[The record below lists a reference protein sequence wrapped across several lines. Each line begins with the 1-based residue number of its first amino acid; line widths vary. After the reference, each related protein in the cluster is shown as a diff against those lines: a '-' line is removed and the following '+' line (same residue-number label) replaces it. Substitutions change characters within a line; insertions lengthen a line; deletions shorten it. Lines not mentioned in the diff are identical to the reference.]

1 MRLTIRFVGRDRM
14 IVLAVTARPLSLQ
27 ADALPRATPESV
39 GMSSQRL
46 ARIAA
51 ALKDDIDNG
60 RMPGAVIAVARKGK
74 LVYYEAFGFLDQ
86 AKGTPMPK
94 DAIFSIASMTKPVV
108 AAAALSFAEENRLL
122 VHEPVGTY
130 LPALKNMSVVVF
142 RRDGSGGE
150 MIDREP
156 ARRQPTIQDL
166 MRHTAGFTYGNQ
178 GTTALHKAYPGGS
191 GNVAATMT
199 GAEFVEALAKLPLH
213 YQPGTRWDY
222 SYGLDILGLAIESV
236 AKQPLGRVLQDRIF
250 GPLGM
255 TRHGV
260 HGPEGESGTH
270 RASAAGRSGDGTA
283 AVDSRSDAAVEVRV
297 RRRLP
302 HVHRARLPAF
312 AQMLLNAA
320 RSTARACS
328 GRKTVEYMT
337 ADHLGP
343 DVDAERL
350 HNFPVEHIDGYG
362 FGLGVAVRR
371 VPGVAGIM
379 GSPGDF
385 RWSGAQG
392 TLFWVD
398 PKEELA
404 VVYMAQTPGADSR
417 ALPAGD
423 RHAGA
428 AGDRGLRARRLS
440 RP

>member
-1 MRLTIRFVGRDRM
+1 MAAFGIQVH
-14 IVLAVTARPLSLQ
+14 AE
-27 ADALPRATPESV
+27 ALPRATPESV

-51 ALKDDIDNG
+51 ALKEDIDKG
-60 RMPGAVIAVARKGK
+60 RMPGAVIAVARKGR
-74 LVYYEAFGFLDQ
+74 LVYYEAFGFLDR

-108 AAAALSFAEENRLL
+108 AAAALSFAEENRIL

-130 LPALKNMSVVVF
+130 LPALKNMSVVKF
-142 RRDGSGGE
+142 SRDGSGGE
-150 MIDREP
+150 VIDREP

-191 GNVAATMT
+191 GNVAASMT
-199 GAEFVEALAKLPLH
+199 GAEFIAALAKLPLH
-213 YQPGTRWDY
+213 YQPGTTWDY
-222 SYGLDILGLAIESV
+222 SYGLDILGLAIEEV
-236 AKQPLGRVLQDRIF
+236 AKQPLGRVLQDRFF

-255 TRHGV
+255 TDTAFTV
-260 HGPEGESGTH
+260 TKEK
-270 RASAAGRSGDGTA
+270 AGRIARALPVDPVTGQPQSIRDQTQPWTFECGGGCLTSTA
-283 AVDSRSDAAVEVRV
+283 LDY
-297 RRRLP
+297 LK
-302 HVHRARLPAF
+302 F
-312 AQMLLNAA
+312 AQMLLNGGSLDGT
-320 RSTARACS
+320 RLL

-343 DVDAERL
+343 DVNVEKL

-404 VVYMAQTPGADSR
+404 VVYMAQTPGAIR
-417 ALPAGD
+417 AHYRQVIATLVQQAIVD
-423 RHAGA
+423 
-428 AGDRGLRARRLS
+428 
-440 RP
+440 

>member
-1 MRLTIRFVGRDRM
+1 VIHLALRATTAAVCA
-14 IVLAVTARPLSLQ
+14 VLMAAFGIQVHAE
-27 ADALPRATPESV
+27 ALPRATPESV

-51 ALKDDIDNG
+51 ALKEDIDKG
-60 RMPGAVIAVARKGK
+60 RMPGAVIAVARKGR
-74 LVYYEAFGFLDQ
+74 LVYYEAFGFLDR

-108 AAAALSFAEENRLL
+108 AAAALSFAEENRIL

-130 LPALKNMSVVVF
+130 LPALKNMSVVKF
-142 RRDGSGGE
+142 SRDGSGGE
-150 MIDREP
+150 VIDREP

-191 GNVAATMT
+191 GNVAASMT
-199 GAEFVEALAKLPLH
+199 GAEFIAALAKLPLH
-213 YQPGTRWDY
+213 YQPGTTWDY
-222 SYGLDILGLAIESV
+222 SYGLDILGLAIEEV
-236 AKQPLGRVLQDRIF
+236 AKQPLGRVLQDRFF

-255 TRHGV
+255 TDTAFTV
-260 HGPEGESGTH
+260 TKEK
-270 RASAAGRSGDGTA
+270 AGRIARALPVDPVTGQPQSIRDQTQPWTFECGGGCLTSTA
-283 AVDSRSDAAVEVRV
+283 LDY
-297 RRRLP
+297 LK
-302 HVHRARLPAF
+302 F
-312 AQMLLNAA
+312 AQMLLNGGSLDGT
-320 RSTARACS
+320 RLL

-343 DVDAERL
+343 DVNVEKL

-404 VVYMAQTPGADSR
+404 VVYMAQTPGAIR
-417 ALPAGD
+417 AHYRQVIATLVQQAIVD
-423 RHAGA
+423 
-428 AGDRGLRARRLS
+428 
-440 RP
+440 

>member
-1 MRLTIRFVGRDRM
+1 MRLS
-14 IVLAVTARPLSLQ
+14 AVTCVAVLVLTAVSLRAQ
-27 ADALPRATPESV
+27 ELPRATPESV

-46 ARIAA
+46 ARIAD
-51 ALKDDIDNG
+51 ALKTDIDNG

-74 LVYYEAFGFLDQ
+74 LVYYEAFGFLDK

-108 AAAALSFAEENRLL
+108 AAAALTFYEENRLL

-130 LPALKNMSVVVF
+130 LPALKKMDVAVF
-142 RRDGSGGE
+142 RNGTESYG
-150 MIDREP
+150 REP

-191 GNVAATMT
+191 GNMADTMT
-199 GAEFVEALAKLPLH
+199 GAEFIDALAKLPLH

-222 SYGLDILGLAIESV
+222 SYGLDILGIALESV

-250 GPLGM
+250 RPLRM
-255 TRHGV
+255 NDTAFTV
-260 HGPEGESGTH
+260 PPEKVSRIA
-270 RASAAGRSGDGTA
+270 RALPVDPVTGQPQSIRDQTKPWRFECGGGCLTST
-283 AVDSRSDAAVEVRV
+283 AVDYLR
-297 RRRLP
+297 
-302 HVHRARLPAF
+302 F
-312 AQMLLNAA
+312 AQMLLNRGALDGT
-320 RSTARACS
+320 RVL

-343 DVDAERL
+343 DVDASRL
-350 HNFPVEHIDGYG
+350 HNFPVEHVDGYG
-362 FGLGVAVRR
+362 FGFGVAVRR

-379 GSPGDF
+379 GSPGDY

-404 VVYMAQTPGADSR
+404 VVYMAQTPGAIR
-417 ALPAGD
+417 AHYRQVIATLVQQAIVD
-423 RHAGA
+423 
-428 AGDRGLRARRLS
+428 
-440 RP
+440 

>member
-1 MRLTIRFVGRDRM
+1 MRLALRLTAAVVGALVIAASS
-14 IVLAVTARPLSLQ
+14 IVVHAE
-27 ADALPRATPESV
+27 ALPRATPESV
-39 GMSSQRL
+39 GMSSSRL

-51 ALKDDIDNG
+51 ALKADIDQG

-74 LVYYEAFGFLDQ
+74 LIYYEAFGFLDK

-108 AAAALSFAEENRLL
+108 AAAALSLAEENRLL
-122 VHEPVGTY
+122 VHEPVGSY
-130 LPALKNMSVVVF
+130 LPALRNMSVVKF
-142 RRDGSGGE
+142 RRDASGGE
-150 MIDREP
+150 VMDREP
-156 ARRQPTIQDL
+156 ARRQPTVQDL

-178 GTTALHKAYPGGS
+178 GSTTLHKAYPGGS

-199 GAEFVEALAKLPLH
+199 GAEFVDALAKLPLH
-213 YQPGTRWDY
+213 YQPGTTWDY
-222 SYGLDILGLAIESV
+222 SYGLDILGLAIERV
-236 AKQPLGRVLQDRIF
+236 AGQTLGQFLQARFF

-255 TRHGV
+255 ADTAFTV
-260 HGPEGESGTH
+260 PKDK
-270 RASAAGRSGDGTA
+270 AGRIARALATDPVTGQPQSVRDQTLPWTFECGGGCLTSTA
-283 AVDSRSDAAVEVRV
+283 LDYLR
-297 RRRLP
+297 
-302 HVHRARLPAF
+302 F
-312 AQMLLNAA
+312 AQMLLDGGALDGT
-320 RSTARACS
+320 RVL

-343 DVDAERL
+343 EVNVEKL

-398 PKEELA
+398 PKEQLA
-404 VVYMAQTPGADSR
+404 VVYMAQTPGAIR
-417 ALPAGD
+417 AHYRQVVATLVQQAIVD
-423 RHAGA
+423 
-428 AGDRGLRARRLS
+428 
-440 RP
+440 

>member
-1 MRLTIRFVGRDRM
+1 MRLCA
-14 IVLAVTARPLSLQ
+14 AVALILSVVTLR
-27 ADALPRATPESV
+27 ADELPRATPESV

-46 ARIAA
+46 ARIAD
-51 ALKDDIDNG
+51 ALKNDIDNG
-60 RMPGAVIAVARKGK
+60 RMPGAVIAIARKGK
-74 LVYYEAFGFLDQ
+74 LVYYEAFGFLDK

-108 AAAALSFAEENRLL
+108 AAAALTFSEENRLL

-130 LPALKNMSVVVF
+130 LPALKQMDVAVF
-142 RRDGSGGE
+142 RSGTESYG
-150 MIDREP
+150 REA

-178 GTTALHKAYPGGS
+178 GTTALHKAYPGAS
-191 GNVAATMT
+191 GNVADTMT
-199 GAEFVEALAKLPLH
+199 GAEFIDALAKLPLH

-222 SYGLDILGLAIESV
+222 SYGLDILGIALETV

-250 GPLGM
+250 RPLRM
-255 TRHGV
+255 NDTAFTV
-260 HGPEGESGTH
+260 PPEKVSRIA
-270 RASAAGRSGDGTA
+270 RALPVDPVTGRPQSIRDQTKAWKFECGGGCLTST
-283 AVDSRSDAAVEVRV
+283 AVDYLR
-297 RRRLP
+297 
-302 HVHRARLPAF
+302 F
-312 AQMLLNAA
+312 AQMLLNRGALDGT
-320 RSTARACS
+320 RVL

-343 DVDAERL
+343 DVDASRL

-371 VPGVAGIM
+371 VPGIAGIM
-379 GSPGDF
+379 GSPGDY

-404 VVYMAQTPGADSR
+404 VVYMAQTPGAIR
-417 ALPAGD
+417 AHYRQVIATLVQQAIMD
-423 RHAGA
+423 
-428 AGDRGLRARRLS
+428 
-440 RP
+440 

>member
-1 MRLTIRFVGRDRM
+1 VIHLALRATTAAVCA
-14 IVLAVTARPLSLQ
+14 VLMAAFGIQVHAE
-27 ADALPRATPESV
+27 ALPRATPESV

-51 ALKDDIDNG
+51 ALKEDIDKG
-60 RMPGAVIAVARKGK
+60 RMPGAVIAVARRGRI
-74 LVYYEAFGFLDQ
+74 VYYEAFGFLDR

-108 AAAALSFAEENRLL
+108 AAAALSFAEENRIL

-130 LPALKNMSVVVF
+130 LPALKNMSVVKF
-142 RRDGSGGE
+142 SRDGSGGE
-150 MIDREP
+150 VIDREP

-191 GNVAATMT
+191 GNVAASMT
-199 GAEFVEALAKLPLH
+199 GAEFIAALAKLPLH
-213 YQPGTRWDY
+213 YQPGTTWDY
-222 SYGLDILGLAIESV
+222 SYGLDILGLAIEEV
-236 AKQPLGRVLQDRIF
+236 AKQPLGRVLQDRFF
-250 GPLGM
+250 GPLAM
-255 TRHGV
+255 TDTAFTV
-260 HGPEGESGTH
+260 TKEK
-270 RASAAGRSGDGTA
+270 AGRIARALPVDPVTGQPQSIRDQTQPWTFECGGGCLTSTA
-283 AVDSRSDAAVEVRV
+283 LDY
-297 RRRLP
+297 LK
-302 HVHRARLPAF
+302 F
-312 AQMLLNAA
+312 AQMLLNGGSLDGT
-320 RSTARACS
+320 RLL

-343 DVDAERL
+343 DVNVEKL

-404 VVYMAQTPGADSR
+404 VVYMAQTPGAIR
-417 ALPAGD
+417 AHYRQVIATLVQQAIVD
-423 RHAGA
+423 
-428 AGDRGLRARRLS
+428 
-440 RP
+440 

>member
-1 MRLTIRFVGRDRM
+1 MRLPVRSIVAIALTALVAPAVGLR
-14 IVLAVTARPLSLQ
+14 
-27 ADALPRATPESV
+27 ADGLPKATPESV

-51 ALKDDIDNG
+51 ALKQDIDNG

-74 LVYYEAFGFLDQ
+74 LVYYESFGFLD
-86 AKGTPMPK
+86 KSKNTPMPK

-108 AAAALSFAEENRLL
+108 AAAALTFYEENRLL

-130 LPALKNMSVVVF
+130 LPPLKAMSVAVL
-142 RRDGSGGE
+142 RRDGSGTE
-150 MIDREP
+150 TFDRVP

-191 GNVAATMT
+191 GNVAETIS
-199 GAEFVEALAKLPLH
+199 GAEFIDALAKLPLH

-222 SYGLDILGLAIESV
+222 SYGLDILGLALESV

-255 TRHGV
+255 TDTAFTV
-260 HGPEGESGTH
+260 PKEK
-270 RASAAGRSGDGTA
+270 AARIAKALPMDPVTGQAQSIRDQTLPWKFECGGGCLTSTA
-283 AVDSRSDAAVEVRV
+283 LDY
-297 RRRLP
+297 L
-302 HVHRARLPAF
+302 HF
-312 AQMLLNAA
+312 AQMLLN
-320 RSTARACS
+320 RGGFDGTRVL

-343 DVDAERL
+343 EVDVTSL

-404 VVYMAQTPGADSR
+404 VVYMAQTPGAIR
-417 ALPAGD
+417 AHYRQVIPALVLQSLVD
-423 RHAGA
+423 
-428 AGDRGLRARRLS
+428 
-440 RP
+440 

>member
-1 MRLTIRFVGRDRM
+1 MRLALRSVVAM
-14 IVLAVTARPLSLQ
+14 CLAVLAVPAVGLR
-27 ADALPRATPESV
+27 ADGLPRATPESV

-51 ALKDDIDNG
+51 ALKQDIDSG
-60 RMPGAVIAVARKGK
+60 RMPGAVIAIARRGK
-74 LVYYEAFGFLDQ
+74 LVYYESFGFLDKS
-86 AKGTPMPK
+86 KGTPMPK

-108 AAAALSFAEENRLL
+108 AATALTFYEENRLL

-130 LPALKNMSVVVF
+130 LPPLKNMTVAVL
-142 RRDGSGGE
+142 RRDGSGNE
-150 MIDREP
+150 TFDREP

-191 GNVAATMT
+191 GNVAETMT
-199 GAEFVEALAKLPLH
+199 GAEFIDALAKLPLH
-213 YQPGTRWDY
+213 YQPGTKWDY
-222 SYGLDILGLAIESV
+222 SYGLDIVGLAIEGV

-255 TRHGV
+255 T
-260 HGPEGESGTH
+260 
-270 RASAAGRSGDGTA
+270 DTA
-283 AVDSRSDAAVEVRV
+283 FTVPKEKVARIAKA
-297 RRRLP
+297 LP
-302 HVHRARLPAF
+302 MDPVTGQPQTIRDQTLPWKFECGGGCLTSTALDYLRF
-312 AQMLLNAA
+312 AQMLLN
-320 RSTARACS
+320 RGVFEGTRVL

-343 DVDAERL
+343 DVDVRSL
-350 HNFPVEHIDGYG
+350 HNFPVEHLDGYG

-379 GSPGDF
+379 GSPGDY

-404 VVYMAQTPGADSR
+404 VVYMAQTPGAIR
-417 ALPAGD
+417 AHYRQVIATLVQQAIVD
-423 RHAGA
+423 
-428 AGDRGLRARRLS
+428 
-440 RP
+440 

>member
-1 MRLTIRFVGRDRM
+1 M
-14 IVLAVTARPLSLQ
+14 IHLALRATTAAVCAVLMAAFSIQVHAE
-27 ADALPRATPESV
+27 ALPRATPESV

-51 ALKDDIDNG
+51 ALKEDIDKG
-60 RMPGAVIAVARKGK
+60 RMPGAVIAVARKGR
-74 LVYYEAFGFLDQ
+74 LVYYEAFGFLDR

-108 AAAALSFAEENRLL
+108 AAAALSFAEENRIL

-130 LPALKNMSVVVF
+130 LPALKNMSVVKF
-142 RRDGSGGE
+142 SRDGSGGE
-150 MIDREP
+150 VIDREP

-191 GNVAATMT
+191 GNVAASMT
-199 GAEFVEALAKLPLH
+199 GAEFIAALAKLPLH
-213 YQPGTRWDY
+213 YQPGTTWDY
-222 SYGLDILGLAIESV
+222 SYGLDILGLAIEEV
-236 AKQPLGRVLQDRIF
+236 AKQPLGRVLQDRFF

-255 TRHGV
+255 TDTAFTV
-260 HGPEGESGTH
+260 TKEK
-270 RASAAGRSGDGTA
+270 AGRIARALPVDPVTGQPQSIRDQTQPWTFECGGGCLTSTA
-283 AVDSRSDAAVEVRV
+283 LDY
-297 RRRLP
+297 LK
-302 HVHRARLPAF
+302 F
-312 AQMLLNAA
+312 AQMLLNGGSLDGT
-320 RSTARACS
+320 RLL

-343 DVDAERL
+343 DVNVEKL

-404 VVYMAQTPGADSR
+404 VVYMAQTPGAIR
-417 ALPAGD
+417 AHYRQVIATLVQQAIVD
-423 RHAGA
+423 
-428 AGDRGLRARRLS
+428 
-440 RP
+440 

>member
-1 MRLTIRFVGRDRM
+1 MRVAVRLPAVAVCALAIAVSTV
-14 IVLAVTARPLSLQ
+14 IVH

-51 ALKDDIDNG
+51 ALKADIDQG

-74 LVYYEAFGFLDQ
+74 LVYHEAFGFLDK
-86 AKGTPMPK
+86 ARGTPMPK

-108 AAAALSFAEENRLL
+108 AAAALSLAEESRML

-130 LPALKNMSVVVF
+130 LPALKDMSVVAF
-142 RRDGSGGE
+142 KRDPSGGE
-150 MIDREP
+150 SIDRVP

-191 GNVAATMT
+191 GNVAATMS
-199 GAEFVEALAKLPLH
+199 GAEFIDALAKLPLH
-213 YQPGTRWDY
+213 YQPGTTWDY
-222 SYGLDILGLAIESV
+222 SYGLDILGLAIERVSN
-236 AKQPLGRVLQDRIF
+236 QTLGQFLHARFF

-255 TRHGV
+255 SDTAFTV
-260 HGPEGESGTH
+260 PKEK
-270 RASAAGRSGDGTA
+270 AGRIAKALATDPITGQPQSIRDQTLPWKFECGGGCLASTA
-283 AVDSRSDAAVEVRV
+283 LDYLR
-297 RRRLP
+297 
-302 HVHRARLPAF
+302 F
-312 AQMLLNAA
+312 AQMLLDGGALDGT
-320 RSTARACS
+320 RIL
-328 GRKTVEYMT
+328 GRKTVEYMS

-343 DVDAERL
+343 GVNVEKL

-398 PKEELA
+398 PKEQLA
-404 VVYMAQTPGADSR
+404 VVYMAQTPGAIR
-417 ALPAGD
+417 AHYRQVVATLVQQAIVD
-423 RHAGA
+423 
-428 AGDRGLRARRLS
+428 
-440 RP
+440 

>member
-1 MRLTIRFVGRDRM
+1 MRIALRLTTAALCAGLLGVF
-14 IVLAVTARPLSLQ
+14 TARLQ

-51 ALKDDIDNG
+51 ALKEDIDKG

-74 LVYYEAFGFLDQ
+74 LVYYEAFGFLDR

-108 AAAALSFAEENRLL
+108 AAAALSFAEENRML

-130 LPALKNMSVVVF
+130 LPALGNMSVVKF
-142 RRDGSGGE
+142 SRDASGGE
-150 MIDREP
+150 VIDREP

-191 GNVAATMT
+191 GNVAASMS
-199 GAEFVEALAKLPLH
+199 GAEFVAALAKLPLH
-213 YQPGTRWDY
+213 YQPGTTWDY
-222 SYGLDILGLAIESV
+222 SYGLDILGLAIEAV
-236 AKQPLGRVLQDRIF
+236 AKQALGRVLQDRFF

-255 TRHGV
+255 TDTAFTV
-260 HGPEGESGTH
+260 TKEK
-270 RASAAGRSGDGTA
+270 AGRIARALPIDPVTGQPQSIRDQTQPWTFECGGGCLTSTA
-283 AVDSRSDAAVEVRV
+283 LDY
-297 RRRLP
+297 LK
-302 HVHRARLPAF
+302 F
-312 AQMLLNAA
+312 AQMLLNGGSLDGT
-320 RSTARACS
+320 RVL

-343 DVDAERL
+343 GVNVEKL

-404 VVYMAQTPGADSR
+404 VVYMAQTPGAIR
-417 ALPAGD
+417 AHYRQVIATLVQQAIVD
-423 RHAGA
+423 
-428 AGDRGLRARRLS
+428 
-440 RP
+440 

>member
-1 MRLTIRFVGRDRM
+1 MRLISCSVAAFCGAALMLT
-14 IVLAVTARPLSLQ
+14 AVSLHAQ
-27 ADALPRATPESV
+27 ELPRATPESV

-46 ARIAA
+46 ARIAD
-51 ALKDDIDNG
+51 ALKNDIDNG
-60 RMPGAVIAVARKGK
+60 RMPGAVIAIARKGK
-74 LVYYEAFGFLDQ
+74 LVYYEAFGFLDK

-108 AAAALSFAEENRLL
+108 AAAALTFSEENRLL

-130 LPALKNMSVVVF
+130 LPALKKMDVAVF
-142 RRDGSGGE
+142 RSGTESYG
-150 MIDREP
+150 REP

-178 GTTALHKAYPGGS
+178 GTTALHKAYPGAS
-191 GNVAATMT
+191 GNVADAMT
-199 GAEFVEALAKLPLH
+199 GAEFVDALAKLPLH

-222 SYGLDILGLAIESV
+222 SYGLDILGIALESV

-250 GPLGM
+250 RPLRM
-255 TRHGV
+255 NDTAFTV
-260 HGPEGESGTH
+260 PPEKVSRIA
-270 RASAAGRSGDGTA
+270 RALPVDPVTGQPQSIRDQTKPWAFECGGGCLTST
-283 AVDSRSDAAVEVRV
+283 AVDYLR
-297 RRRLP
+297 
-302 HVHRARLPAF
+302 F
-312 AQMLLNAA
+312 AQMLLNRGALDGT
-320 RSTARACS
+320 RVL

-343 DVDAERL
+343 EVDASRL

-379 GSPGDF
+379 GSPGDY

-404 VVYMAQTPGADSR
+404 VVYMAQTPGAIR
-417 ALPAGD
+417 AHYRQVIATLVQQAIVD
-423 RHAGA
+423 
-428 AGDRGLRARRLS
+428 
-440 RP
+440 

>member
-1 MRLTIRFVGRDRM
+1 M
-14 IVLAVTARPLSLQ
+14 IHLALRATTAAVCAALMAAFSIQ
-27 ADALPRATPESV
+27 VHAEVLPRATPESV

-51 ALKDDIDNG
+51 ALKEDIDKG
-60 RMPGAVIAVARKGK
+60 RMPGAVIAVARKGR
-74 LVYYEAFGFLDQ
+74 LVYYEAFGFLDR

-108 AAAALSFAEENRLL
+108 AAAALSFAEENRIL

-130 LPALKNMSVVVF
+130 LPALKNMSVVKF
-142 RRDGSGGE
+142 SRDASGGE
-150 MIDREP
+150 VIDREP

-191 GNVAATMT
+191 GNVAASMT
-199 GAEFVEALAKLPLH
+199 GAEFIAALAKLPLH
-213 YQPGTRWDY
+213 YQPGTTWDY
-222 SYGLDILGLAIESV
+222 SYGLDILGLAIEEV
-236 AKQPLGRVLQDRIF
+236 AKQPLGRVLQERFF

-255 TRHGV
+255 TDTAFTV
-260 HGPEGESGTH
+260 AKEK
-270 RASAAGRSGDGTA
+270 AGRIARALPVDPVTGQPQSIRDQTQPWTFECGGGCLTSTA
-283 AVDSRSDAAVEVRV
+283 LDY
-297 RRRLP
+297 LK
-302 HVHRARLPAF
+302 F
-312 AQMLLNAA
+312 AQMLLNGGSLDGT
-320 RSTARACS
+320 RVL

-343 DVDAERL
+343 GVNVEKL
-350 HNFPVEHIDGYG
+350 HSFPVEHIDGYG

-404 VVYMAQTPGADSR
+404 VVYMAQTPGAIR
-417 ALPAGD
+417 AHYRQVIATLVQQALVD
-423 RHAGA
+423 
-428 AGDRGLRARRLS
+428 
-440 RP
+440 

>member
-1 MRLTIRFVGRDRM
+1 MRIALRLT
-14 IVLAVTARPLSLQ
+14 TATLCASLMAAFSVRVH

-39 GMSSQRL
+39 GMSSERM

-51 ALKDDIDNG
+51 ALKDDIDKG

-74 LVYYEAFGFLDQ
+74 LVYYEAFGFLDK

-108 AAAALSFAEENRLL
+108 AAAALSLAEENRLL

-130 LPALKNMSVVVF
+130 LPALKNMSVVKF
-142 RRDGSGGE
+142 RRDASGGDV
-150 MIDREP
+150 IDREP
-156 ARRQPTIQDL
+156 ARRQPTVQDL

-191 GNVAATMT
+191 GNVAVTMT
-199 GAEFVEALAKLPLH
+199 GAEFIDALAKLPLH
-213 YQPGTRWDY
+213 YQPGTTWDY
-222 SYGLDILGLAIESV
+222 SYGLDILGLAIEGV
-236 AKQPLGRVLQDRIF
+236 AKQPLGRFLQDRFF

-255 TRHGV
+255 PDTAFV
-260 HGPEGESGTH
+260 VPKDK
-270 RASAAGRSGDGTA
+270 AARIAQALATDPVTGQPQSIRDQTLPWKFECGGGCLTSTA
-283 AVDSRSDAAVEVRV
+283 LDYLR
-297 RRRLP
+297 
-302 HVHRARLPAF
+302 F
-312 AQMLLNAA
+312 AQMLLDGGTLDGT
-320 RSTARACS
+320 RVL
-328 GRKTVEYMT
+328 GRKTVEYVT

-343 DVDAERL
+343 GVNVERL

-404 VVYMAQTPGADSR
+404 VVYMAQTPGAIR
-417 ALPAGD
+417 AHYRQVIATLVQQAIVD
-423 RHAGA
+423 
-428 AGDRGLRARRLS
+428 
-440 RP
+440 

>member
-1 MRLTIRFVGRDRM
+1 MRLIA
-14 IVLAVTARPLSLQ
+14 AVTCVAALVLSVVTLR
-27 ADALPRATPESV
+27 ADELPRATPESV

-46 ARIAA
+46 ARIAD
-51 ALKDDIDNG
+51 ALKNDIDNG

-74 LVYYEAFGFLDQ
+74 LVYYEAFGFLDK

-108 AAAALSFAEENRLL
+108 AAAALTFSEENRLL

-130 LPALKNMSVVVF
+130 LPALKKMDVAVF
-142 RRDGSGGE
+142 RSGTEPYG
-150 MIDREP
+150 REP

-191 GNVAATMT
+191 GNVADTMT
-199 GAEFVEALAKLPLH
+199 GAEFVDALARLPLH

-222 SYGLDILGLAIESV
+222 SYGLDILGIALESV
-236 AKQPLGRVLQDRIF
+236 AKQPLGRLLQDRIF
-250 GPLGM
+250 RPLRM
-255 TRHGV
+255 NDTAFTV
-260 HGPEGESGTH
+260 PPEKVSRIA
-270 RASAAGRSGDGTA
+270 RALPVDPVTGQPQSIRDQTKPWKFECGGGCLTSTA
-283 AVDSRSDAAVEVRV
+283 LDYLR
-297 RRRLP
+297 
-302 HVHRARLPAF
+302 F
-312 AQMLLNAA
+312 AQMLLNRGALDGT
-320 RSTARACS
+320 RVL

-343 DVDAERL
+343 DVDASRL

-379 GSPGDF
+379 GSPGDY

-404 VVYMAQTPGADSR
+404 VVYMAQTPGAIR
-417 ALPAGD
+417 AHYRQVIATLVQQAIVD
-423 RHAGA
+423 
-428 AGDRGLRARRLS
+428 
-440 RP
+440 

>member
-1 MRLTIRFVGRDRM
+1 MRLTVR
-14 IVLAVTARPLSLQ
+14 AVVALCVAACAMPVAGLR
-27 ADALPRATPESV
+27 ADDVPRATPESV

-46 ARIAA
+46 ARIGA
-51 ALKDDIDNG
+51 ALKADIDNG

-74 LVYYEAFGFLDQ
+74 LVYYEAFGFLDKS
-86 AKGTPMPK
+86 KGTPMPK

-108 AAAALSFAEENRLL
+108 AAAALTFWEENRLM

-130 LPALKNMSVVVF
+130 LPALKNMSVAVL
-142 RRDGSGGE
+142 RRDGSGSDTF
-150 MIDREP
+150 DREP

-191 GNVAATMT
+191 GNVAETMT
-199 GAEFVEALAKLPLH
+199 GAEFVDALAKLPLH

-222 SYGLDILGLAIESV
+222 SYGLDILGLALESV
-236 AKQPLGRVLQDRIF
+236 AKAPLGRVLQDRIF

-255 TRHGV
+255 TDTAFTVTPNKAARIA
-260 HGPEGESGTH
+260 
-270 RASAAGRSGDGTA
+270 RALPTDPITGQPQSIRDQTRTWKFECGGGCLTSTA
-283 AVDSRSDAAVEVRV
+283 LDYLR
-297 RRRLP
+297 
-302 HVHRARLPAF
+302 F
-312 AQMLLNAA
+312 AQMLLN
-320 RSTARACS
+320 RGVLDGTRVL

-343 DVDAERL
+343 DVNVASL

-379 GSPGDF
+379 GSPGDY

-404 VVYMAQTPGADSR
+404 VVYMAQTPGAIR
-417 ALPAGD
+417 AHYRQVIATLVQQAIVD
-423 RHAGA
+423 
-428 AGDRGLRARRLS
+428 
-440 RP
+440 

>member
-1 MRLTIRFVGRDRM
+1 MRLALRSIVAM
-14 IVLAVTARPLSLQ
+14 CLAVLAVPAVGLR
-27 ADALPRATPESV
+27 ADGLPRATPESV

-51 ALKDDIDNG
+51 ALKQDIDNG
-60 RMPGAVIAVARKGK
+60 RMPGAVIAIARRGK
-74 LVYYEAFGFLDQ
+74 LVYYEAFGFLDKS
-86 AKGTPMPK
+86 KGTPMPK

-108 AAAALSFAEENRLL
+108 AAAALTFYEENRLL

-130 LPALKNMSVVVF
+130 LPPLKNMTVAVL
-142 RRDGSGGE
+142 RRDGSGNE
-150 MIDREP
+150 TFDREP

-191 GNVAATMT
+191 GNVAETMT
-199 GAEFVEALAKLPLH
+199 GAEFIDALAKLPLH
-213 YQPGTRWDY
+213 YQPGTKWDY
-222 SYGLDILGLAIESV
+222 SYGLDIVGLAIEGV

-255 TRHGV
+255 T
-260 HGPEGESGTH
+260 
-270 RASAAGRSGDGTA
+270 DTA
-283 AVDSRSDAAVEVRV
+283 FTVPKEKVARIAKA
-297 RRRLP
+297 LP
-302 HVHRARLPAF
+302 MDPVTGQPQTIRDQTLPWKFECGGGCLTSTALDYLRF
-312 AQMLLNAA
+312 AQMLLNRGAFEGT
-320 RSTARACS
+320 RVL

-343 DVDAERL
+343 DVDARSL
-350 HNFPVEHIDGYG
+350 HTFPVEHLDGYG

-379 GSPGDF
+379 GSPGDY

-404 VVYMAQTPGADSR
+404 VVYMAQTPGAIR
-417 ALPAGD
+417 AHYRQVIATLVQQAIVD
-423 RHAGA
+423 
-428 AGDRGLRARRLS
+428 
-440 RP
+440 